1 MKLAIGVTAVLAL
14 LLLLAIIPTDRLLP
28 DDTPP
33 GSRYAKMLRG
43 GPFLR
48 LASRR
53 SRKECPPFS
62 IETMSAVLRFEIFH
76 IGGS

>member
-33 GSRYAKMLRG
+33 GSRYARMLRG

-48 LASRR
+48 MAARR
-53 SRKECPPFS
+53 SRKERPPLS
-62 IETMSAVLRFEIFH
+62 IETMSAVLRFRFFT
-76 IGGS
+76 